1 MTTIYLQNTDHAL
14 VDEGYK
20 AGLPKELGE
29 FFPHVLLFI
38 LNHICKEKAY
48 RINYDGL

>member
-14 VDEGYK
+14 VDEEYK

-29 FFPHVLLFI
+29 
-38 LNHICKEKAY
+38 
-48 RINYDGL
+48 